1 MTFSARIGKCI
12 SLSIVFSNSLL
23 KKRIFFRCCKIL
35 KQCLL
40 SASIKWNKVRL
51 FIFFSFNVCSPSEQE
66 ATKQQKPQPTWAEQ
80 SSNIIQLSDNNFSEF
95 IKDKDVFVTFYAP
108 WCGHCNSM
116 KEAYFA
122 TAQNLKDESFP
133 VVMAAVDAAQNV
145 DLSKREKV
153 GGYPTCKSSHDWFN
167 SIFQRLFHHFRLIEW
182 FVRGIV
188 YFFAS
193 FKL

>member
-1 MTFSARIGKCI
+1 
-12 SLSIVFSNSLL
+12 
-23 KKRIFFRCCKIL
+23 
-35 KQCLL
+35 
-40 SASIKWNKVRL
+40 
-51 FIFFSFNVCSPSEQE
+51 
-66 ATKQQKPQPTWAEQ
+66 
-80 SSNIIQLSDNNFSEF
+80 
-95 IKDKDVFVTFYAP
+95 
-108 WCGHCNSM
+108 M

-182 FVRGIV
+182 FIRGIV

-193 FKL
+193 FKLGLFFTQICSLCGELEISKRILYVSPFFFFDK